1 MEEQFKEEMT
11 AEEQENIVQEEFT
24 QTENESEGGKKKKTK
39 CMYTALNQISSYRR
53 HSFRRI
59 KKNG

>member
-24 QTENESEGGKKKKTK
+24 QTENGSEEGKKKKTK
-39 CMYTALNQISSYRR
+39 LQLSPS
-53 HSFRRI
+53 
-59 KKNG
+59 KNVKL